1 MSSMSTINTNQFGE
15 MDVNDENVITFVQ
28 SIIGF
33 DEFRKYVLVE
43 DQKFYPIQW
52 VQSTEN
58 LDLAFPIINPNLLNI
73 EYKIDPAPILLETL
87 KLKNI
92 NDAVIYTLL
101 VIPSGNIEEVR
112 TNLKA
117 PIVINPIE
125 RLATQVVYENSKYPV
140 QYYLF
145 REKNAN
151 QLKLN
156 ETTEK
161 ISYKQ

>member
-1 MSSMSTINTNQFGE
+1 MSTINTNQFGE
-15 MDVNDENVITFVQ
+15 INVNDEDIITFVQ

-43 DQKFYPIQW
+43 DQQFYPIQW
-52 VQSTEN
+52 IQSTEN
-58 LDLAFPIINPNLLNI
+58 LDLAFPIINPKLLNI
-73 EYKIDPAPILLETL
+73 DYEIDPVPILLETL

-101 VIPSGNIEEVR
+101 VIQSDSVEEVR

-125 RLATQVVYENSKYPV
+125 RLATQIIYENSKYPV

-145 REKNAN
+145 SEKNAK
-151 QLKLN
+151 QFELN
-156 ETTEK
+156 GTP
-161 ISYKQ
+161 